1 MSTTKHVAAGL
12 GVSAVAAVSF
22 LYGAQISDVY
32 FAEQALARE
41 QSTLEKLELTRESL
55 RQSLETLGKQS
66 RETGENLDVAREK
79 LTSAERETAKCREEI
94 AEWQR
99 REKEAKEIR
108 QKYISECARLEKE
121 RVELQ
126 VKEKE
131 QKEKVDF
138 ANAASSASRERV
150 SKLRK
155 NAERC
160 MERLVGKKK

>member
-1 MSTTKHVAAGL
+1 MSTKHLAAAV
-12 GVSAVAAVSF
+12 GVSAVTATSF
-22 LYGAQISDVY
+22 FYGAQISDVY
-32 FAEQALARE
+32 FAERALSRE
-41 QSTLEKLELTRESL
+41 QSTFEKLEQTRENL
-55 RQSLETLGKQS
+55 HLLLKTLEKQS
-66 RETGENLDVAREK
+66 RETGENLDIAREK
-79 LTSAERETAKCREEI
+79 LTSAERETANCREQI
-94 AEWQR
+94 DKWQR

-131 QKEKVDF
+131 HKEKVEK
-138 ANAASSASRERV
+138 ANAASSASKERV

>member
-1 MSTTKHVAAGL
+1 MSTKHVAAGL
-12 GVSAVAAVSF
+12 GVSAVTAVSF

-32 FAEQALARE
+32 FAEQALSRE
-41 QSTLEKLELTRESL
+41 QATYEKHEEARRSL
-55 RQSLETLGKQS
+55 RQSLETLENQS
-66 RETGENLDVAREK
+66 RETGENLDIAREK
-79 LTSAERETAKCREEI
+79 LTSAERETAKCREQI
-94 AEWQR
+94 AKWQR